1 MKRTL
6 LPLFFLLTL
15 ATSRL
20 FGQESTGSDDGATG
34 RVFGRVWH
42 TNVRMEDGFKYMNS
56 VREQL
61 EIPQSPVMVMMAS
74 PISMGPGRVQT
85 KPADGSE
92 VQAKG
97 TLFFLQLTPEVSL
110 NNPISF
116 ELVGDQQ
123 AFTDIVNQQKAMM
136 GPAAEL
142 IGSEDRYEIKL
153 DFQKLMADVPK
164 APPAGDGGDEA
175 KGERKS
181 ISIVVTS
188 SITAGSDAK
197 GGAPPALPKSSS
209 TYYRYS
215 DGVMYSSRS
224 KAVFTIDLPG
234 QDSLKLNDDD
244 AGHDIYA
251 EFDLT
256 QIPAAMK
263 QTFWSALENQASV
276 FLQRF
281 DDEAAGEY
289 SLRRIIAEGRL
300 ELLKRVLFDVDR
312 AQFRLN
318 LSKESG
324 QPILSQLKVTARENS
339 TLASVLG
346 VISRQ
351 GTQLASLQD
360 ESSPLVLSSTMVIP
374 EFVRPFGSAFLSSLS
389 MRLKEAASESPG
401 SEVLIDDLIKPL
413 QDSIAEGVLDATV
426 CLRGNVKDGL
436 IPCGAIRLASAEQ
449 FMSVLESVVA
459 VTGLREHI
467 TVTPGKAG
475 DYKTLALRTNK
486 TAIPLTKTEI
496 PVQLHLAATGSWL
509 WFTVGDDRGAQ
520 MLNELVSGSE
530 ANLNRSG
537 QAVPL
542 LVRFQLNEWLGESN
556 DELSKVPAQWIETM
570 ERWLKATTSPKMAI
584 NINGQNVEQKDDDA
598 FTSYAAKA
606 FKPEDSELEFK
617 VRSAEQEL
625 IVDAKVGAGLARFA
639 VAQFLES
646 QNRMFKGMNLQFS
659 MPGGD
664 GKTTIRRAGTFNFG
678 IKQEGSK

>member
-6 LPLFFLLTL
+6 LPLLFLLSGLSTPL
-15 ATSRL
+15 HAQDAAAT
-20 FGQESTGSDDGATG
+20 DDGATG

-42 TNVRMEDGFKYMNS
+42 TNVRMEDSFKYMNS

-61 EIPQSPVMVMMAS
+61 EIPQSPVMVMMGN
-74 PISMGPGRVQT
+74 PLSMGPSRVQT
-85 KPADGSE
+85 KPADGTE

-116 ELVGDQQ
+116 ELVGDQK
-123 AFTDIVNQQKAMM
+123 AFTDIVTQQKEVM

-142 IGSEDRYEIKL
+142 IGSEDRYEVKL
-153 DFQKLMADVPK
+153 DFQKLMADAPK
-164 APPAGDGGDEA
+164 GPPAGGDGDA
-175 KGERKS
+175 KGERKT

-188 SITAGSDAK
+188 NISSGGGDGK
-197 GGAPPALPKSSS
+197 GAAPPAPPKSSS
-209 TYYRYS
+209 TYYRYV

-234 QDSLKLNDDD
+234 QDSLKLNEED
-244 AGHDIYA
+244 AGNDIYA

-263 QTFWSALENQASV
+263 QTFWSALEAQASV

-312 AQFRLN
+312 AQFSLN

-324 QPILSQLKVTARENS
+324 QPILSRLKVTARENS

-374 EFVRPFGSAFLSSLS
+374 EFVRPFGSAFLNSLS
-389 MRLKEAASESPG
+389 LRLKEASSETPA
-401 SEVLIDDLIKPL
+401 SEVLIDDLIKPM
-413 QDSIAEGVLDATV
+413 QDSITAGVLDTTI

-436 IPCGAIRLASAEQ
+436 IPCGAVRLESAEQ
-449 FMSVLESVVA
+449 FLSVLESVVA
-459 VTGLREHI
+459 VTGLREHL

-486 TAIPLTKTEI
+486 TAIPLTKAEI

-520 MLNELVSGSE
+520 MLGELVAGSQE
-530 ANLNRSG
+530 NLDRSG

-542 LVRFQLNEWLGESN
+542 LVRFQLNQWLGETE

-570 ERWLKATTSPKMAI
+570 ERWLKATTSPKMSI
-584 NINGQNVEQKDDDA
+584 NFNGQNIEQKEDDT

-606 FKPEDSELEFK
+606 FKPEDSELELK

-659 MPGGD
+659 VPGGD
-664 GKTTIRRAGTFNFG
+664 GKTTIRRAGTFNIG
-678 IKQEGSK
+678 IKQEGNK